1 MPLLPGFE
9 GYIADPAATVLRIQ
23 MHWQYE
29 AISRGK
35 ESLFQKLIKGG
46 IEEKKISNYI
56 HFFGLRKGDVLNL
69 IPVTEIIYVHS
80 KLMIV
85 DDKKII
91 VGSANINDRSLLG
104 DRDS

>member
-35 ESLFQKLIKGG
+35 KSLFQKLIDGG
-46 IEEKKISNYI
+46 IKEE
-56 HFFGLRKGDVLNL
+56 
-69 IPVTEIIYVHS
+69 
-80 KLMIV
+80 
-85 DDKKII
+85 
-91 VGSANINDRSLLG
+91 
-104 DRDS
+104 

>member
-35 ESLFQKLIKGG
+35 NSLFKRLISGG
-46 IEEKKISNYI
+46 I
-56 HFFGLRKGDVLNL
+56 
-69 IPVTEIIYVHS
+69 P
-80 KLMIV
+80 
-85 DDKKII
+85 
-91 VGSANINDRSLLG
+91 
-104 DRDS
+104 